1 MSNGGCHVE
10 DLLSGLP
17 SLRLPDSEP
26 ADAQQQEASLLKV
39 DMPGQGF
46 DLVFAMAKPGGA
58 RIDLRGMPD
67 PLVIYSGDGELAFAI
82 DDKTLD
88 MLKDVNVLYAPAC
101 TFRAASA
108 TGKTT
113 PVSVYVVPKSEK
125 PGAVRMASLRPLQP
139 EPFMHKVEV
148 PGTGLDIA
156 YSTTRAP
163 IAVSAGEPSGSLA
176 VYSAGSELAM
186 AVDGDIAR
194 MFKDVGHSEIPDCA
208 FEVEHKGSKPLQ
220 AASVYVFSKN

>member
-1 MSNGGCHVE
+1 MFKYISICVALVAFG
-10 DLLSGLP
+10 SA
-17 SLRLPDSEP
+17 P
-26 ADAQQQEASLLKV
+26 ANAQQQEASLLKV

-58 RIDLRGMPD
+58 RSDLRGMPD

-125 PGAVRMASLRPLQP
+125 PGAVRMASLHPLQP

-163 IAVSAGEPSGSLA
+163 IAVSASEPSGSLA